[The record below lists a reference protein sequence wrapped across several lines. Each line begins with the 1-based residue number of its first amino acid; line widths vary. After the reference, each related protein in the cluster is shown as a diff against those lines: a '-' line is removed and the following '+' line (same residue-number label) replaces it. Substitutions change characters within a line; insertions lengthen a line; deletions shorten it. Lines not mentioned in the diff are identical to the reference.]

1 MGEGSGGTDRS
12 RAPVPCSRQ
21 RLVQKLALPRVRKPL
36 EPGNRSAML
45 SEEDP
50 FMIIQVPRRPRA
62 HPCTSDLRRAL
73 GRFRRSQEEAS
84 RALLGVRA
92 DLAHWRELSSSS
104 SEMDH
109 TEANQ
114 VKLRLTAA
122 VEDLQARRASNAAI
136 PSHRHCHHCLH
147 RLLRIHRHR
156 PPARL
161 ACSQLDLDELQGAVD
176 NIARDPD
183 KFGIAP
189 DELQRRRSFV
199 SQTRSEANSIR
210 DTLAA
215 ARSVKSARKERIER
229 QGLLAG
235 RGSSSCEMASGA
247 VVRRAVVSR
256 AVVSRAVVSRA
267 VVRRAVVRRA
277 VVSRAVTTRRA
288 IVSIAVVRI
297 AIVLVP

>member
-1 MGEGSGGTDRS
+1 
-12 RAPVPCSRQ
+12 
-21 RLVQKLALPRVRKPL
+21 
-36 EPGNRSAML
+36 
-45 SEEDP
+45 
-50 FMIIQVPRRPRA
+50 MIIQVPRRPRA

-84 RALLGVRA
+84 RALLDVRA
-92 DLAHWRELSSSS
+92 DLVRWRQLSSSSS

-109 TEANQ
+109 TEAN
-114 VKLRLTAA
+114 VIKVNLTAT
-122 VEDLQARRASNAAI
+122 VEGLQARRASNAAI
-136 PSHRHCHHCLH
+136 PSHRHRHHCLH

-247 VVRRAVVSR
+247 VVRRAITLTLTPTQSR
-256 AVVSRAVVSRA
+256 IRRAIVSRA
-267 VVRRAVVRRA
+267 VVR
-277 VVSRAVTTRRA
+277 RAVTTRRA

>member
-1 MGEGSGGTDRS
+1 
-12 RAPVPCSRQ
+12 
-21 RLVQKLALPRVRKPL
+21 
-36 EPGNRSAML
+36 ML

-50 FMIIQVPRRPRA
+50 FSIIQVPRRPRA
-62 HPCTSDLRRAL
+62 HPCGSALRRAL

-247 VVRRAVVSR
+247 AASVEAMVR
-256 AVVSRAVVSRA
+256 
-267 VVRRAVVRRA
+267 
-277 VVSRAVTTRRA
+277 
-288 IVSIAVVRI
+288 
-297 AIVLVP
+297 VP

>member
-1 MGEGSGGTDRS
+1 
-12 RAPVPCSRQ
+12 
-21 RLVQKLALPRVRKPL
+21 
-36 EPGNRSAML
+36 
-45 SEEDP
+45 
-50 FMIIQVPRRPRA
+50 MIIQVPRRPRA

-136 PSHRHCHHCLH
+136 PSHRHRHHCLH

-247 VVRRAVVSR
+247 VVRRAITLTLTPTQSR
-256 AVVSRAVVSRA
+256 IRRAIVSRA
-267 VVRRAVVRRA
+267 VVR
-277 VVSRAVTTRRA
+277 RAVTTRRA

>member
-1 MGEGSGGTDRS
+1 MERLASGAKPRPVLSATSNLHFVVFANRS
-12 RAPVPCSRQ
+12 S
-21 RLVQKLALPRVRKPL
+21 
-36 EPGNRSAML
+36 PGNRSAML

-136 PSHRHCHHCLH
+136 PSHHHHHHCLH
-147 RLLRIHRHR
+147 RLLRLLRIHRHR
-156 PPARL
+156 PPAPL

-199 SQTRSEANSIR
+199 SQTRAEANSIR

-247 VVRRAVVSR
+247 AASVEAMVR
-256 AVVSRAVVSRA
+256 
-267 VVRRAVVRRA
+267 
-277 VVSRAVTTRRA
+277 
-288 IVSIAVVRI
+288 
-297 AIVLVP
+297 VP